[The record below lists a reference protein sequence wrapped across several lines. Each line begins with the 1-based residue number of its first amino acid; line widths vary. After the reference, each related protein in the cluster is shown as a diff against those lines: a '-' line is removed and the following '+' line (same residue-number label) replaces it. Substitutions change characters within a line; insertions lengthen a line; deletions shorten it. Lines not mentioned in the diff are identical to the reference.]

1 MPLIF
6 RTLIYRLIFAQIC
19 MLAGV
24 VCAAQSQTPTE
35 IVKNGTESVLSV
47 LNTPGLNKSQRTSA
61 LKIEIQR
68 VVSERFDF
76 ETMSK
81 SVLSK
86 NWRKATGYERDRFVD
101 YFTQVLVHTYSGAI
115 ESYTGEEIN
124 YVGEKIRADRATVDT
139 VILAKNGNIP
149 VTYKMRLND
158 NDWHVYDV
166 VIESASLVSNYRN
179 LYNAI
184 IKTDGIGGLLDQLEG
199 RLKKTRK

>member
-6 RTLIYRLIFAQIC
+6 RSFIYRLILVQITF
-19 MLAGV
+19 LAGA
-24 VCAAQSQTPTE
+24 VCAAQNPTPTE
-35 IVKNGTESVLSV
+35 VVKNGTENILSV
-47 LNTPGLNKSQRTSA
+47 LNTPGLNGIQRRAA
-61 LKIEIQR
+61 LKSEIQR

-101 YFTQVLVHTYSGAI
+101 YFTQILVHTYSGAI

-124 YVGEKIRADRATVDT
+124 YLGEKIKANRATVDT
-139 VILAKNGNIP
+139 EIIAKKGKIP
-149 VTYKMRLND
+149 VTYRMRLND
-158 NDWHVYDV
+158 DEWHVYDV
-166 VIESASLVSNYRN
+166 VIENASLVGNYRN

-184 IKTDGIGGLLDQLEG
+184 IKTDGMGGLLNQLEG
-199 RLKKTRK
+199 RLTKTRK